1 MVRTKHAWN
10 FTQEIE
16 NQFNAFNVVE
26 REPAISW
33 ANTKTG
39 TNSGDDTNFGI
50 KTCHISSGDKS
61 FTRTC
66 TMRDYADLVARART
80 SIHDG
85 VDESRDILMADGI
98 KAEIPVAGRS
108 KRIVLIERSM
118 CVRELSTTAG

>member
-1 MVRTKHAWN
+1 MVRVKHAWN
-10 FTQEIE
+10 LTQEIK
-16 NQFNAFNVVE
+16 NQFITFYAGE
-26 REPAISW
+26 REPAISCVNNYTW
-33 ANTKTG
+33 TD
-39 TNSGDDTNFGI
+39 SGYDRNFSI
-50 KTCHISSGDKS
+50 KTCYISSGDKS

-98 KAEIPVAGRS
+98 KAEIPVAGRC